1 MYRSIIITLLFI
13 CHLSQAHTQ
22 KDTPTL
28 RVITYNI
35 WNGFDWGKDTA
46 RHQQFL
52 DWANFQKPDIFAL
65 QELCG
70 YTQEK
75 LAKDAKAWGHDHAII
90 LKEDG
95 YPVGLT
101 SKWPIELVNKQREGM
116 WHGMLHARVAGI
128 DVFVV
133 HLSPADWKTRK
144 REAQIVTQQME
155 AIGNNKYLVLG
166 DFNAFS
172 PMDEDINHAK
182 KSLLARYKTGDAK
195 NEKYQN
201 LRHEYWDYTAMST
214 FFAAGLLDV
223 SMPFLQPTERFSYPA
238 PALANI
244 WQTES
249 EIKRNRQRIDY
260 ILASPLLAKS
270 CVYSRIL
277 NGPETSYLSDH
288 YPVLADFVW
297 P

>member
-1 MYRSIIITLLFI
+1 MHRSFI
-13 CHLSQAHTQ
+13 VTFLCLCFLSKAHTQ
-22 KDTPTL
+22 ADIPTL

-35 WNGFDWGKDTA
+35 WNGFDWGKDTL
-46 RHQQFL
+46 RHQQFI
-52 DWANFQKPDIFAL
+52 DWAQFQKPDIFAL

-75 LAKDAKAWGHDHAII
+75 LAQDAKTWGHDHTLI

-101 SKWPIELVNKQREGM
+101 SKWPIELVKKQREGM
-116 WHGMLHARVAGI
+116 WHGMMHARVAGV

-144 REAQIVTQQME
+144 REAQIITQQIE
-155 AIGNNKYLVLG
+155 AISNDKYLVLG
-166 DFNAFS
+166 DFNALS
-172 PMDEDINHAK
+172 PMDEDINQEK
-182 KSLLARYKTGDAK
+182 KALLARYKIGDAK

-201 LRHEYWDYTAMST
+201 LRHAYWDYTAMST

-223 SMPFLQPTERFSYPA
+223 SIPFLQPAERFSYPA

-270 CVYSRIL
+270 CVYSRVL
-277 NGPETSYLSDH
+277 NGPETSQLSDH
-288 YPVLADFVW
+288 YPVVADFIW